1 MAARYGN
8 VPAVRA
14 LLRAGAEASHADAS
28 GWHMPLHHITHCKSC
43 SEAVGLRIAQL
54 LLDAGAEPGRAR
66 DKKGVTATESASRRG
81 WTSFVKL
88 LRARQQT

>member
-8 VPAVRA
+8 VPAVHA

-54 LLDAGAEPGRAR
+54 LLDAGAERMTRAR
-66 DKKGVTATESASRRG
+66 
-81 WTSFVKL
+81 SFFENRPFL
-88 LRARQQT
+88 MREQYQERSFLFEN